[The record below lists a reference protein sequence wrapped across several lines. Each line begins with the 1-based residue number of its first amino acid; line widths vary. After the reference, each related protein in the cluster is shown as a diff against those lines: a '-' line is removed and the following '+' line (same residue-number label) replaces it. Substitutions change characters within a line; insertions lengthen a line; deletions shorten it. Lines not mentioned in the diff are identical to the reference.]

1 MKSTNCLFF
10 GDSITFGEYDG
21 VLGGWVDALKR
32 YSYDKFYNAG
42 KDEVN
47 VFNLGIGGETTEGL
61 LRRVEVEIAA
71 RTSVEEN
78 LVFFFYGANDLA
90 IKNGGEVVSIDQFN
104 LNLEKAINIAKKI
117 TDKVYLISILP
128 ISSKVEG
135 VLSPA
140 GKVRT
145 SERVLMYNEV
155 VRAVASR
162 CKVELID
169 LYPLFADREE
179 LLSKDGIHP
188 NERGYEVIS
197 EVIKP
202 YIDKYLG

>member
-42 KDEVN
+42 KNEVN

-61 LRRVEVEIAA
+61 LRRVEVEITA

-78 LVFFFYGANDLA
+78 LIFFFYGANDLA
-90 IKNGGEVVSIDQFN
+90 IKNGEEVVSIDQFKQ
-104 LNLEKAINIAKKI
+104 NLEKAIGIAKKT

-140 GKVRT
+140 GKIRT
-145 SERVLMYNEV
+145 SERVLLYNEGIRV
-155 VRAVASR
+155 VADR

-169 LYPLFADREE
+169 LYPLFNDREE

-188 NERGYEVIS
+188 NELGYGLIS
-197 EVIKP
+197 EVVKL
-202 YIDKYLG
+202 YIDKYL

>member
-1 MKSTNCLFF
+1 M
-10 GDSITFGEYDG
+10 
-21 VLGGWVDALKR
+21 
-32 YSYDKFYNAG
+32 
-42 KDEVN
+42 
-47 VFNLGIGGETTEGL
+47 
-61 LRRVEVEIAA
+61 
-71 RTSVEEN
+71 
-78 LVFFFYGANDLA
+78 A
-90 IKNGGEVVSIDQFN
+90 IKNGDEVV
-104 LNLEKAINIAKKI
+104 NLEQFKGNLEQAINIANKI
-117 TDKVYLISILP
+117 TDMVYLISILP

-188 NERGYEVIS
+188 NEKGYEVIS

-202 YIDKYLG
+202 YIDNYLG

>member
-32 YSYDKFYNAG
+32 YSYDKFYNEG
-42 KDEVN
+42 SNEVN
-47 VFNLGIGGETTEGL
+47 VFNLGIGGETTVGL
-61 LRRVEVEIAA
+61 LKRVEVEISA
-71 RTSVEEN
+71 RISVEEN
-78 LVFFFYGANDLA
+78 LIFFFYGANDLA
-90 IKNGGEVVSIDQFN
+90 VKNGEEVVSIEQFN
-104 LNLEKAINIAKKI
+104 QNLEKAINIAKKI
-117 TDKVYLISILP
+117 TEKVYLITILP
-128 ISSKVEG
+128 ISNKVEG
-135 VLSPA
+135 VLSLA

-145 SERVLMYNEV
+145 SERVIMYNEA

-169 LYPLFADREE
+169 LYPLFTDREE

-188 NERGYEVIS
+188 NELGYGLIS

-202 YIDKYLG
+202 YIDKYL